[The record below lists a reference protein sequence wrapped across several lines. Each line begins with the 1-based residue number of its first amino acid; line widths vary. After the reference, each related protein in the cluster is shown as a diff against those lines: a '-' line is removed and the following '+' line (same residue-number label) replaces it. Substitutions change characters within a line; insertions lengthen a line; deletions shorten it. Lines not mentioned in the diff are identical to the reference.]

1 MTSEVEERPRLVTAG
16 FSRDGR
22 HRSQW
27 VKNKNKKLTIS
38 TEITIYE
45 WIVYRNKNVSIESE
59 QLFLYNRLS
68 WSFDLAVALIFTP
81 VTNLLLDWWIVS
93 TTGQFTRNIKGPPNL
108 ISRNRCYRLQPCYH
122 VSYPRCNHFSDFLWR
137 FQHKCV
143 FKLPFTKIYLAIR
156 KLLFHVFII
165 GDWCPMVSRSIV
177 KYQLVQILF
186 NHLRE
191 KIQLMS
197 ETMVSIISCLF
208 QGPYC
213 ILEHFW
219 PFRWELLHS
228 IFMWHC
234 SLCCTRWF

>member
-1 MTSEVEERPRLVTAG
+1 M
-16 FSRDGR
+16 
-22 HRSQW
+22 
-27 VKNKNKKLTIS
+27 
-38 TEITIYE
+38 
-45 WIVYRNKNVSIESE
+45 SIKSE

-81 VTNLLLDWWIVS
+81 VTNLLLNWWFVS

-108 ISRNRCYRLQPCYH
+108 ISRNRCYGLQPCYH

-137 FQHKCV
+137 FQHKCM
-143 FKLPFTKIYLAIR
+143 FKLPFTKIYLSIR

-177 KYQLVQILF
+177 KYQLLQILF

-197 ETMVSIISCLF
+197 ETMVSIISCSVPRTVLHPRTFLTIQMRTAAQYFHVALF
-208 QGPYC
+208 IMLYKVVLT
-213 ILEHFW
+213 I
-219 PFRWELLHS
+219 
-228 IFMWHC
+228 
-234 SLCCTRWF
+234 